1 MLGRGGL
8 GDVYRA
14 DDPEIDSRRGEMR
27 WISRLQEALEQ
38 NRFVLYTQEI
48 RPIGAAAGSPPLC
61 HEVLLRLKDE
71 SGQLV
76 PPMAFIPAAERFG
89 LMPQIDRWVIEHTLA
104 EQSRRIRLGLPAPRC
119 MINLSGASL
128 DNPELADF
136 IEQRLRQHRLPP
148 GSIGFELTETAAISR
163 LTTAVKVMTRLK
175 ELGCPVA
182 LDDFG
187 AGMSSYGYLR
197 ELPVTIL
204 KIDGRFVRD
213 MNHDPVA
220 YAMVESMHKVARAM
234 GIRTVAEWVENN
246 ATLAALRRMGV
257 DYVQGRGIAAEQ
269 AWSDAYRRKERENAD
284 AGRMALACL

>member
-1 MLGRGGL
+1 
-8 GDVYRA
+8 
-14 DDPEIDSRRGEMR
+14 
-27 WISRLQEALEQ
+27 
-38 NRFVLYTQEI
+38 
-48 RPIGAAAGSPPLC
+48 
-61 HEVLLRLKDE
+61 
-71 SGQLV
+71 
-76 PPMAFIPAAERFG
+76 
-89 LMPQIDRWVIEHTLA
+89 MP
-104 EQSRRIRLGLPAPRC
+104 C
-119 MINLSGASL
+119 
-128 DNPELADF
+128 
-136 IEQRLRQHRLPP
+136 

-163 LTTAVKVMTRLK
+163 LTTAIKVMSRLK

-197 ELPVTIL
+197 EIPVIIL

-257 DYVQGRGIAAEQ
+257 DHVQGRGIAAEQ
-269 AWSDAYRRKERENAD
+269 AWSDAYRRMERETAD
-284 AGRMALACL
+284 SGRMALACL